1 MFCFVSFSPLVK
13 QIHPRGYWKCK
24 PVKQP
29 FAKRISQQPSEV
41 GQPVY
46 PRFPTGEERGGPQP
60 PIPVLFKWWVM
71 MPASGYN

>member
-13 QIHPRGYWKCK
+13 QIHPLGYWKRK

-46 PRFPTGEERGGPQP
+46 PRFPTGEEQGG
-60 PIPVLFKWWVM
+60 
-71 MPASGYN
+71 ASTSNPSALQVVGDDACQWI